1 MGFAPTWYW
10 TPCSLPWKWGDLTAA
25 PPWKPLATLDLICD
39 FLGSLR
45 NATIHQTRKTW
56 KISSMGRREIQWRF
70 LNLGLLTMA
79 YNCQDGKDYANDGLR
94 TIGVCK
100 EERGI
105 PACKKKAQTAFLLW
119 SIPVRTRGR
128 IQRTASLIWAPNLEN
143 AHFYQRQ
150 AVKAWGGRLTP
161 FFSWEW
167 SWSPHR

>member
-1 MGFAPTWYW
+1 METRGKGRAGRGWW
-10 TPCSLPWKWGDLTAA
+10 VRGQRQGRWGMVAILTYQ
-25 PPWKPLATLDLICD
+25 WC
-39 FLGSLR
+39 LGLLR